1 MASSP
6 NPSSALFW
14 FFIVTTLFYI
24 VKYNISEASNLAA
37 TVVYVL
43 LIAVGEFFINLSLTN
58 DMCGENQ
65 WGTAF
70 SITLAPWLVIFG
82 LLNLMLNLFPGWK
95 TPFSNTFGYGAA
107 LIGGLTPLVK
117 NIFKD
122 PTAVKDPEIKKTVQ
136 YIYRDQSLLIN
147 EIGEGKEAFEE
158 FWNSMKDAIVPSVY
172 ALDGEGS
179 LKEKLMNLVKSK
191 YIVSEYIWYMLA
203 GTLVTSISYNYLV
216 NIGCDN
222 SAKKMLNRRE
232 AYNRKIKE
240 KEVEESKK
248 RIAQQESGFV

>member
-1 MASSP
+1 MADSP

-24 VKYNISEASNLAA
+24 IKYNISEDSNLIA

-70 SITLAPWLVIFG
+70 SITLAPWLIIFG

-107 LIGGLTPLVK
+107 LMGGLTPLVK
-117 NIFKD
+117 QIFKD
-122 PTAVKDPEIKKTVQ
+122 PTEKISDPNIKKTVQ

-147 EIGEGKEAFEE
+147 EIGEGTEAFNE
-158 FWNSMKDAIVPSVY
+158 FWKSMQDAIKPDVY
-172 ALDGEGS
+172 SAKDDS

-203 GTLVTSISYNYLV
+203 GALVTSISYNYLV

-222 SAKKMLNRRE
+222 SAKKMLDRRA
-232 AYNRKIKE
+232 AYNRKIKA
-240 KEVEESKK
+240 KEAEESKK
-248 RIAQQESGFV
+248 RLAQQAAG